1 MTSPA
6 DHALRL
12 LVIEDEPSLRLGL
25 VDRLAAAGYE
35 VTEAADGVAG
45 ETLARAGGWDL
56 VILDVMLPRKGG
68 FEVCRDLRQGGF
80 AAPILMLTA
89 RGEVADRVHGLELG
103 ADDYLTKPFAMQE
116 LVARIA
122 ALLRRTPGRQTTA
135 GADSADGAFS
145 FGDVAVDLRRAEVR
159 RAGVPIHLTALELA
173 LLGDLWAHRG
183 EVVRR
188 DELLDRVWRYGDTV
202 YSRTVDVHVAALRQK
217 LERDPAQPRHLLTVR
232 GLGYKLVE

>member
-1 MTSPA
+1 VSRP
-6 DHALRL
+6 LRL

-25 VDRLAAAGYE
+25 VDRLSAAGYE
-35 VTEAADGVAG
+35 VTEAADGLAG

-56 VILDVMLPRKGG
+56 VVLDVMLPRKGG
-68 FEVCRDLRQGGF
+68 FEVCRDLRQAGF

-89 RGEVADRVHGLELG
+89 RGEVADRVRGLELG

-122 ALLRRTPGRQTTA
+122 ALLRRAQLPNASSAPPTESFTF
-135 GADSADGAFS
+135 GAIE
-145 FGDVAVDLRRAEVR
+145 VDLRRAEVR
-159 RAGVPIHLTALELA
+159 RHGTAVHLTALELA
-173 LLGDLWAHRG
+173 LLADLWAHRG

-188 DELLDRVWRYGDTV
+188 DELLDRVWRYGDSV

-217 LERDPAQPRHLLTVR
+217 LEADPARPRHLLTVR
-232 GLGYKLVE
+232 GLGYKLVP